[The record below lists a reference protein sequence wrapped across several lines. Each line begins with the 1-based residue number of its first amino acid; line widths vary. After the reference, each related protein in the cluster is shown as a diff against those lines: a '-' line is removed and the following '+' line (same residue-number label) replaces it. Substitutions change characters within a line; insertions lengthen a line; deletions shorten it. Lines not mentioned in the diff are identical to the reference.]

1 MRLLAILSNLGFLT
15 VMLLLCIAEMP
26 RGNSDLIVTGMVFLP
41 SVISLIYILWG
52 TPKAVPPTDL

>member
-15 VMLLLCIAEMP
+15 VMLLLFIAETP
-26 RGNSDLIVTGMVFLP
+26 RGKSDLIVTGMVFMP

-52 TPKAVPPTDL
+52 TPKATPSPDL

>member
-15 VMLLLCIAEMP
+15 AMLLLCFAEMP
-26 RGNSDLIVTGMVFLP
+26 RGNSDLIVTGMVFMP

-52 TPKAVPPTDL
+52 TQKATHSTDQ

>member
-15 VMLLLCIAEMP
+15 VMLLLLITEKP
-26 RGNSDLIVTGMVFLP
+26 HGISNLIVTAMALMP

-52 TPKAVPPTDL
+52 TPKAVPSTDL